1 MGIKVAVSIPDDVFK
16 AGERLVRRLRT
27 SRSQLY
33 ARALADFV
41 VQHDD
46 DKVTAAMNR
55 VLEKVGT
62 DVDDFSRRAACRT
75 LRHAEW

>member
-1 MGIKVAVSIPDDVFK
+1 MKAAVSIPDDVFK
-16 AGERLVRRLRT
+16 AGERLARRLHT

-46 DKVTAAMNR
+46 DKITAAMNR
-55 VLEKVGT
+55 VLEEVGT
-62 DVDDFSRRAACRT
+62 GVDDFSRKAARRT
-75 LRHAEW
+75 LRHVEW